1 MPAEV
6 ILATGHMVDLPDRSE
21 PRFPPAEVPR
31 VTAEIG
37 RTLDEWGVDAS
48 TVLVCGGARGADI
61 LAAEGV
67 LERGGAVIV
76 CLPLPPDRFVAESV
90 ELPGDP
96 TWTERFH
103 ALVEQV
109 EVRPPPE
116 AGAHSPSGDVF
127 TRNNSRMIELA
138 AALGDGSPR
147 VLAVWDGREG
157 DGPGGTADVV
167 NAFAPAQPDG
177 VRIIDPTPR

>member
-1 MPAEV
+1 MTAEV
-6 ILATGHMVDLPDRSE
+6 ILATGHMVDVPDRSE

-31 VTAEIG
+31 VAAEIG

-61 LAAEGV
+61 LAAEAV
-67 LERGGAVIV
+67 LERGGVVIV
-76 CLPLPPDRFVAESV
+76 CLPLPLDRFVGESV

-96 TWTERFH
+96 SWTERFN

-109 EVRPPPE
+109 EVRPPPPADDE
-116 AGAHSPSGDVF
+116 WPSGDVF

-157 DGPGGTADVV
+157 DGPGGTADIVE
-167 NAFAPAQPDG
+167 AFAPEQPDG